1 MELSYS
7 ALQCLRAVNIQLAP
21 TNGLESNEN
30 NLENIVERN
39 KAKFTVD
46 SKTLSHLT
54 KMSIKYDLH
63 YVVTSEYCLVT

>member
-1 MELSYS
+1 MPQSSEYT
-7 ALQCLRAVNIQLAP
+7 ARTNI
-21 TNGLESNEN
+21 GLESNEN

-46 SKTLSHLT
+46 SKILSHLT